1 MLCVCMCFS
10 NIILFILFG
19 FLAWSPPSSPASA
32 FAKPVSAR
40 CRRNCCRNCAYKMR
54 GANIATW
61 TVDHQFLPHQSTSYI
76 CVYTYNINKT
86 CIY

>member
-1 MLCVCMCFS
+1 MCVCMCFS

-40 CRRNCCRNCAYKMR
+40 CRRNCCRNCAYKMPVPTLQR
-54 GANIATW
+54 GPW
-61 TVDHQFLPHQSTSYI
+61 TINFYHINPRPIFVYI
-76 CVYTYNINKT
+76 HI
-86 CIY
+86 I